1 MNDKLTMLLGA
12 NASGDFKLKPMFLYY
27 SENLWMFTK
36 KRVITDEL
44 EIYWKS
50 NHKAWITR
58 QMFIKL

>member
-36 KRVITDEL
+36 KKSYHRWIGNLL
-44 EIYWKS
+44 EVQPQGMDYQA
-50 NHKAWITR
+50 NVY
-58 QMFIKL
+58 